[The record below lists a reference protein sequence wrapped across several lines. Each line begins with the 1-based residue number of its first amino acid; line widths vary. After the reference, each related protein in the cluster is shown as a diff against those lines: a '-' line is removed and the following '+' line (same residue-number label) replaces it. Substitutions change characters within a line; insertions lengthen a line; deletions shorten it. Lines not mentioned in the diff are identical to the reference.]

1 MIQVFRSIEHIT
13 RQESLTVL
21 DASLAL
27 VIGKRFIPAHSF
39 KIEK

>member
-1 MIQVFRSIEHIT
+1 MKHMT

-21 DASLAL
+21 DASLAV
-27 VIGKRFIPAHSF
+27 VIGKRFIPVHPF